1 MESFPISSSKTN
13 TKTRCDDEPL
23 SFAWDRVE
31 TAASLRHKLQC
42 ATPEEWIPL
51 AAWILREA
59 RPGEVWQ
66 FLRPQE
72 VAGRLDELAPVLGRR
87 RDFWIYL
94 IQTWRELG
102 KL

>member
-1 MESFPISSSKTN
+1 MRSPGSVSSPATSADN
-13 TKTRCDDEPL
+13 ERL

-42 ATPEEWIPL
+42 ATPDEWIQL

-59 RPGEVWQ
+59 QPREVWQ

-72 VAGRLDELAPVLGRR
+72 VARHLDELTPVLGRKK
-87 RDFWIYL
+87 DFWTYL